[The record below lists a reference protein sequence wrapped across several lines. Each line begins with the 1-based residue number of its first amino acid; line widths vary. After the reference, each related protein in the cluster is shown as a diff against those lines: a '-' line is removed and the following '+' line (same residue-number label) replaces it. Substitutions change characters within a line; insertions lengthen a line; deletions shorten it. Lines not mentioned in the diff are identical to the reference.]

1 MKKITFLLALL
12 LLVSATI
19 FANDPKDDIM
29 LQSFG
34 WDEYDQPKIKAA
46 GNFYKFVESKASEW
60 KAAGF
65 DMIWMP
71 PPSRSSGG
79 VGYLPT
85 ELHNFNSTWGS
96 EADLRA
102 ATAALKA
109 HGMFPIADVVAN
121 HRNGTTAWTDFT
133 NPAWSCA
140 TITSTDEANTGWVAS
155 LGPKPCGAPDTGDD
169 FNGGR
174 DLDHTNIETRNGI
187 KAYLIKLKEQ
197 GFEGWRWDMT
207 KGFSASYVGEYN
219 TASQPYFSVGEY
231 WDGNSNTLKNWVDG
245 TGKKS
250 ATFDFSQYYALETA
264 LQRNGWS
271 ALGSG
276 SRMAGLA
283 GVSGYSDY
291 AVTFVDNHDTF
302 VHGSAPLG
310 DNIMKAYAYILTHP
324 GIPSVFIAHYYGG
337 TYKKDNVTRT
347 YTSHKDK
354 IDPIMAVRKANRID
368 AWSTLQVATNSGMYA
383 AYIKRRHDDA
393 AASVAVKI
401 GPGSWS
407 PEGSGW
413 ILAASGTDYAVWSK
427 AQIVVAPTMLI
438 GSGTYELGQTLSIT
452 APSGYSIRYTTD
464 GSEPT
469 AASTLYTTPITLPQ
483 GTTVIK
489 AASFLNGVMSAVVT
503 NTYTAQ
509 AKATSIKVR
518 FKAPASWTA
527 SKAYV
532 WENRNGTDTD
542 LAGAWPGTTATKDAD
557 GFYVYTITNHTQ
569 LRVNIIF
576 NNASGTAAS
585 EQTEDLS
592 VTADI
597 CWQAVGSNK
606 YGVETVNCPGTNVE
620 NNYIRLFNIYPNP
633 GKETVRINT
642 NETLRAVTMYDN
654 MGRMHRMQLNADNSL
669 DISNMAAG
677 LYQMQIETESG
688 RKETHKFVKL

>member
-1 MKKITFLLALL
+1 MKKITFLLAIMLF
-12 LLVSATI
+12 VSTAI

-29 LQSFG
+29 LQTFG

-46 GNFYKFVESKASEW
+46 GSFYKYVESKASEW

-71 PPSRSSGG
+71 PPSRSTGG

-96 EADLRA
+96 ETDLRA

-140 TITSTDEANTGWVAS
+140 TITSNDEANAGWTSVR
-155 LGPKPCGAPDTGDD
+155 GPKPCGAPDTGDD

-187 KAYLIKLKEQ
+187 KTFLTKLKEQ

-231 WDGNSNTLKNWVDG
+231 WDGNANTLKNWVDG

-250 ATFDFSQYYALETA
+250 ATFDFSQYYSMENALKG
-264 LQRNGWS
+264 NWS
-271 ALGSG
+271 QFGSG
-276 SRMAGLA
+276 TTMAGLA
-283 GVSGYSDY
+283 GTFGYSDY

-337 TYKKDNVTRT
+337 TYRKDNVTRT
-347 YTSHKDK
+347 YTSNKDK

-368 AWSTLQVATNSGMYA
+368 AWSTLQVATTSGMYA
-383 AYIKRRHDDA
+383 AYIKRRSEDL

-401 GPGSWS
+401 GPGNWS

-413 ILAASGTDYAVWSK
+413 ILSASGTDYAVWSK
-427 AQIVVAPTMLI
+427 TQIVVAPNMLTS
-438 GSGTYELGQTLSIT
+438 SGTYELGQTLTIT
-452 APSGYSIRYTTD
+452 APAGYSIRYTTD

-469 AASTLYTTPITLPQ
+469 AASTLYSAPITLPQ
-483 GTTVIK
+483 GTTTIK
-489 AASFLNGVMSAVVT
+489 AASFFNGTMSAVVAQ
-503 NTYTAQ
+503 TYTVQ
-509 AKATSIKVR
+509 AKATSIIVR
-518 FKAPASWTA
+518 FKAPATWAA

-532 WENRNGTDTD
+532 WESRNGVNTN
-542 LAGAWPGTTATKDAD
+542 LAGAWPGTTVTKDTD

-569 LRVNIIF
+569 FRVNIIF
-576 NNASGTAAS
+576 NNASGAS
-585 EQTEDLS
+585 ATEQTQDLS

-597 CWQAVGSNK
+597 CWQAVGTNQ
-606 YGVETVNCPGTNVE
+606 YGVETVSCPGTNVE
-620 NNYIRLFNIYPNP
+620 NHYVRLFSIYPNP
-633 GKETVRINT
+633 ARESVRINT
-642 NETLRAVTMYDN
+642 DEQIRSVVMFDS
-654 MGRMHRMQLNADNSL
+654 MGRMHRMQVNADNQI
-669 DISNMAAG
+669 DTNAMAAG